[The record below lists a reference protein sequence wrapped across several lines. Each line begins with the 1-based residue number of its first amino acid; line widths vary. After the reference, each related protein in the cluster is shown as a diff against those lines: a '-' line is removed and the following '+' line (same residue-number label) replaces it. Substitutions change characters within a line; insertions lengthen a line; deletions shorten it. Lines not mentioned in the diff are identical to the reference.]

1 MVVCG
6 FWFEKTKMVA
16 DGFQVGFRLRG
27 QNYIIIKQGEDM
39 RILYVEDANFLAEAV
54 KHNLEKQGIRVDLA
68 HDGEEGLNNALN
80 DIYDCVV
87 LDIMLPKLSGTDILM
102 RMREKKVQTPVIM
115 LSALSEVE
123 TKISHLDHGADD
135 YLAKPFK
142 TAELVARI
150 NALIRRP
157 KNIDMKNAT
166 YGDLALD
173 KTNATLNGEQLT
185 AKEAEI
191 IGEFIKTP
199 EVLISKEH
207 LLAKVWGED
216 GLGEDNY
223 VESYMSRIRKILKK
237 VHSKT
242 RIVTI
247 RGLGYK
253 LVNE

>member
-1 MVVCG
+1 
-6 FWFEKTKMVA
+6 
-16 DGFQVGFRLRG
+16 
-27 QNYIIIKQGEDM
+27 M
-39 RILYVEDANFLAEAV
+39 RILYVEDATFLAEAV
-54 KHNLEKQGIRVDLA
+54 KHNLEKQGITVDLVN
-68 HDGEEGLNNALN
+68 DGEEGLENAMS

-87 LDIMLPKLSGTDILM
+87 LDIMLPKLSGTDILK
-102 RMREKKVQTPVIM
+102 RMREKNVQTPVIM

-150 NALIRRP
+150 KALVRRP
-157 KNIDMKNAT
+157 KTIDISDIT
-166 YGDLALD
+166 YGDLVLD

-185 AKEAEI
+185 AKEIEI
-191 IGEFIKTP
+191 IAELVKSP

-223 VESYMSRIRKILKK
+223 IESYMSRIRKLLKK
-237 VHSKT
+237 IHSKT

-253 LVNE
+253 LTSK

>member
-1 MVVCG
+1 
-6 FWFEKTKMVA
+6 
-16 DGFQVGFRLRG
+16 
-27 QNYIIIKQGEDM
+27 M
-39 RILYVEDANFLAEAV
+39 RMLYVEDATFLAEAV
-54 KHNLEKQGIRVDLA
+54 KFNLEKQGFTVDLA
-68 HDGEEGLNNALN
+68 SNGEEGLENALS

-87 LDIMLPKLSGTDILM
+87 LDIMLPKLSGTDILK

-150 NALIRRP
+150 KALIRRP
-157 KNIDMKNAT
+157 KNIDISDIT
-166 YGDLALD
+166 YGDLVLD

-185 AKEAEI
+185 AKEVEI
-191 IGEFIKTP
+191 ITEFMKSP
-199 EVLISKEH
+199 ETLINKEH
-207 LLAKVWGED
+207 LLAKIWGED
-216 GLGEDNY
+216 GFGEDNY
-223 VESYMSRIRKILKK
+223 IESYISRIRKLLKK
-237 VHSKT
+237 IHSKA

-253 LVNE
+253 LTSK

>member
-1 MVVCG
+1 
-6 FWFEKTKMVA
+6 
-16 DGFQVGFRLRG
+16 
-27 QNYIIIKQGEDM
+27 M
-39 RILYVEDANFLAEAV
+39 RVLYVEDATFLAEAV
-54 KHNLEKQGIRVDLA
+54 KHNLEKQGISVDLVNNGE
-68 HDGEEGLNNALN
+68 DGLENAMS

-87 LDIMLPKLSGTDILM
+87 LDIMLPKLSGTDILKH
-102 RMREKKVQTPVIM
+102 MREKNVQTPVIM
-115 LSALSEVE
+115 LSALSEIE
-123 TKISHLDHGADD
+123 TKVAHLDHGADD

-150 NALIRRP
+150 KALVRRP
-157 KNIDMKNAT
+157 KTIDISNIT
-166 YGDLALD
+166 YSDLVLD

-185 AKEAEI
+185 AKEVEI
-191 IGEFIKTP
+191 IAEFIKSP

-223 VESYMSRIRKILKK
+223 VESYMSRIRKLLKK
-237 VHSKT
+237 IHSKA

-253 LVNE
+253 LTSK

>member
-1 MVVCG
+1 
-6 FWFEKTKMVA
+6 
-16 DGFQVGFRLRG
+16 
-27 QNYIIIKQGEDM
+27 M
-39 RILYVEDANFLAEAV
+39 RILYVEDATFLAEAV
-54 KHNLEKQGIRVDLA
+54 KHNLEKQGIAVDLVN
-68 HDGEEGLNNALN
+68 DGEAGLENAMS

-87 LDIMLPKLSGTDILM
+87 LDIMLPKLSGTDILK
-102 RMREKKVQTPVIM
+102 RMREKNVQTPVIM

-150 NALIRRP
+150 KALVRRP
-157 KNIDMKNAT
+157 KTIDISDIT
-166 YGDLALD
+166 YGDLVLD

-185 AKEAEI
+185 AKEIEI
-191 IGEFIKTP
+191 IAELVKSP

-223 VESYMSRIRKILKK
+223 IESYISRIRKLLKK
-237 VHSKT
+237 IHSKT

-253 LVNE
+253 LTSK

>member
-1 MVVCG
+1 
-6 FWFEKTKMVA
+6 
-16 DGFQVGFRLRG
+16 
-27 QNYIIIKQGEDM
+27 M
-39 RILYVEDANFLAEAV
+39 RILYVEDATFLAEAV
-54 KHNLEKQGIRVDLA
+54 KHNLEKQGITVDLVS
-68 HDGEEGLNNALN
+68 DGEAGLENAMS

-87 LDIMLPKLSGTDILM
+87 LDIMLPKLSGTDILK
-102 RMREKKVQTPVIM
+102 RMREKNVQTPVIM

-150 NALIRRP
+150 KALVRRP
-157 KNIDMKNAT
+157 KIIDNKDVT
-166 YGDLALD
+166 YGDLVLD
-173 KTNATLNGEQLT
+173 KTNATLNGQQLT
-185 AKEAEI
+185 AKEIEI
-191 IGEFIKTP
+191 ISELIKTP
-199 EVLISKEH
+199 DVLVSKEY

-223 VESYMSRIRKILKK
+223 VESYMSRIRKLLKK
-237 VHSKT
+237 IHSKT

-253 LVNE
+253 LTSKENV

>member
-1 MVVCG
+1 
-6 FWFEKTKMVA
+6 
-16 DGFQVGFRLRG
+16 
-27 QNYIIIKQGEDM
+27 M
-39 RILYVEDANFLAEAV
+39 RILYVEDATFLAEAV
-54 KHNLEKQGIRVDLA
+54 KHNLEKQGISVDLVNNGE
-68 HDGEEGLNNALN
+68 DGLENAMS

-87 LDIMLPKLSGTDILM
+87 LDIMLPKLSGTDILK
-102 RMREKKVQTPVIM
+102 RMREKNVQTPVIM

-150 NALIRRP
+150 KALVRRP
-157 KNIDMKNAT
+157 KTIDISDVT
-166 YGDLALD
+166 YGDLVLD

-185 AKEAEI
+185 AKEIEI
-191 IGEFIKTP
+191 ITEFMKSP
-199 EVLISKEH
+199 ETLISKEH
-207 LLAKVWGED
+207 LLAKVWGEE

-223 VESYMSRIRKILKK
+223 VESYMSRIRKLLKTI
-237 VHSKT
+237 HSKT

-253 LVNE
+253 LTSK

>member
-1 MVVCG
+1 MRV
-6 FWFEKTKMVA
+6 
-16 DGFQVGFRLRG
+16 L
-27 QNYIIIKQGEDM
+27 YI
-39 RILYVEDANFLAEAV
+39 EDATFLAEAV
-54 KHNLEKQGIRVDLA
+54 KHNLEKQGISVDLVNNGE
-68 HDGEEGLNNALN
+68 DGLENAMS

-87 LDIMLPKLSGTDILM
+87 LDIMLPKLSGTDILK
-102 RMREKKVQTPVIM
+102 RMREKNVQTPVIM

-150 NALIRRP
+150 KALVRRP
-157 KNIDMKNAT
+157 KTIDISDIT
-166 YGDLALD
+166 YSDLVLD

-185 AKEAEI
+185 AKEIGI
-191 IGEFIKTP
+191 IAEFIKSP
-199 EVLISKEH
+199 ETLISKEH

-223 VESYMSRIRKILKK
+223 IESYMSRIRKLLKK
-237 VHSKT
+237 IHSKA
-242 RIVTI
+242 RIITI

-253 LVNE
+253 LTSK

>member
-1 MVVCG
+1 
-6 FWFEKTKMVA
+6 
-16 DGFQVGFRLRG
+16 
-27 QNYIIIKQGEDM
+27 M
-39 RILYVEDANFLAEAV
+39 RVLYVEDAIFLAEAV
-54 KHNLEKQGIRVDLA
+54 KHNLEKQGISVDISN
-68 HDGEEGLNNALN
+68 DGEEGLENALS

-87 LDIMLPKLSGTDILM
+87 LDIMLPKLSGTDILK

-123 TKISHLDHGADD
+123 TKIRHLDHGADD

-150 NALIRRP
+150 KALIRRP
-157 KNIDMKNAT
+157 KTIDISDIS
-166 YGDLALD
+166 YGDLVLD

-191 IGEFIKTP
+191 IAEFMKSP
-199 EVLISKEH
+199 EALISKEH

-216 GLGEDNY
+216 GIGEDNY
-223 VESYMSRIRKILKK
+223 IESYMSRIRKLLKK
-237 VHSKT
+237 IHSKT
-242 RIVTI
+242 KIITI

-253 LVNE
+253 LTSQQNV

>member
-1 MVVCG
+1 
-6 FWFEKTKMVA
+6 
-16 DGFQVGFRLRG
+16 
-27 QNYIIIKQGEDM
+27 M
-39 RILYVEDANFLAEAV
+39 RVLYVEDATFLAEAV
-54 KHNLEKQGIRVDLA
+54 KHNLEKQGISVDLVNNGE
-68 HDGEEGLNNALN
+68 DGLENAMS

-87 LDIMLPKLSGTDILM
+87 LDIMLPKLSGTDILK
-102 RMREKKVQTPVIM
+102 RMREKNVQTPVIM

-150 NALIRRP
+150 KALVRRP
-157 KNIDMKNAT
+157 KTIDISDIS
-166 YGDLALD
+166 YGDLVLD

-185 AKEAEI
+185 AKEVEIVAE
-191 IGEFIKTP
+191 FMKSP
-199 EVLISKEH
+199 ETLISKEH
-207 LLAKVWGED
+207 LLAKVWGEV

-223 VESYMSRIRKILKK
+223 IESYMSRIRKLLKK
-237 VHSKT
+237 IHSKA

-253 LVNE
+253 LTSK

>member
-1 MVVCG
+1 
-6 FWFEKTKMVA
+6 
-16 DGFQVGFRLRG
+16 
-27 QNYIIIKQGEDM
+27 M
-39 RILYVEDANFLAEAV
+39 RVLYVEDATFLAEAV
-54 KHNLEKQGIRVDLA
+54 KHNLEKQGISVDLVNNGE
-68 HDGEEGLNNALN
+68 DGLENAMS

-87 LDIMLPKLSGTDILM
+87 LDIMLPKLSGTDILK
-102 RMREKKVQTPVIM
+102 RMREKNVQTPVIM

-150 NALIRRP
+150 KALVRRP
-157 KNIDMKNAT
+157 KTIDISDIT
-166 YGDLALD
+166 YSDLVLD

-185 AKEAEI
+185 AKEIEI
-191 IGEFIKTP
+191 IAEFMKSP
-199 EVLISKEH
+199 ETLISKEH

-216 GLGEDNY
+216 GFGEDNY
-223 VESYMSRIRKILKK
+223 IESYMSRIRKLLKK
-237 VHSKT
+237 IHSKA

-253 LVNE
+253 LTSK

>member
-1 MVVCG
+1 
-6 FWFEKTKMVA
+6 
-16 DGFQVGFRLRG
+16 
-27 QNYIIIKQGEDM
+27 M
-39 RILYVEDANFLAEAV
+39 RVLYVEDATFLAEAV
-54 KHNLEKQGIRVDLA
+54 KHNLEKQGILVDLVNNGE
-68 HDGEEGLNNALN
+68 DGLENAMS

-87 LDIMLPKLSGTDILM
+87 LDIMLPKLSGTDILK
-102 RMREKKVQTPVIM
+102 RMREKNVQTPVIM

-150 NALIRRP
+150 KALVRRP
-157 KNIDMKNAT
+157 KTIDISDIT
-166 YGDLALD
+166 YGDLVLD

-185 AKEAEI
+185 AKEIEI
-191 IGEFIKTP
+191 ITEFMKSP
-199 EVLISKEH
+199 ETLISKEH
-207 LLAKVWGED
+207 LLAKVWGEV

-223 VESYMSRIRKILKK
+223 IESYMSRIRKLLKK
-237 VHSKT
+237 IHSKA

-253 LVNE
+253 ITSK

>member
-1 MVVCG
+1 
-6 FWFEKTKMVA
+6 
-16 DGFQVGFRLRG
+16 
-27 QNYIIIKQGEDM
+27 M
-39 RILYVEDANFLAEAV
+39 RVLYVEDATFLAEAV
-54 KHNLEKQGIRVDLA
+54 KYNLEKQGISVDLVNNGE
-68 HDGEEGLNNALN
+68 DGLENAMS

-87 LDIMLPKLSGTDILM
+87 LDIMLPKLSGTDILKC
-102 RMREKKVQTPVIM
+102 MREKNVQTPVIM

-150 NALIRRP
+150 KALVRRP
-157 KNIDMKNAT
+157 KTIDISDIT
-166 YGDLALD
+166 YGDLVLD

-185 AKEAEI
+185 AKEIEI
-191 IGEFIKTP
+191 ITEFMKSP
-199 EVLISKEH
+199 ETLISKEH
-207 LLAKVWGED
+207 LLAKVWGEV

-223 VESYMSRIRKILKK
+223 IESYISRIRKLLKK
-237 VHSKT
+237 IHSKS

-253 LVNE
+253 LTSK